1 MSKKWDYTSTAQK
14 FSAKFPVLSY
24 LGIQINFWIIAS
36 IFLSIL
42 LHLQALS
49 ISETSQLSSPTRF
62 DNTLALSIM
71 FGFFYGI
78 ILGLTDQYLDKNL
91 HEKHSMGRIILV
103 KSTISLIL
111 IVLTLILIRYTF
123 LDFFITTSNFGD
135 NLKANDKSWK
145 YLFYILAIYYFVMT
159 LIISFINQVNR
170 KYGPGVLV
178 PLLLG
183 KYKYPQEEE
192 RIFMFMDLKSSTT
205 IAEKLGHI
213 KYSSFI
219 RDSFMDINQI
229 LLRFNAEVYQYV
241 GDEIV
246 VTWRVPDGLRDL
258 SCIRFFF
265 GCEKQFQDRANYY
278 MTNYGLLPH
287 FKAGLHMGKV
297 TAVEIGDIKRDIAY
311 HGDTL
316 NTAARIQSVCNE
328 HHKNF
333 LISAYLLESLAPNH
347 NIKTENIGMIL
358 LKGKSTKVGILSVEG
373 IQPDTLN
380 KTHDSTST

>member
-1 MSKKWDYTSTAQK
+1 MSKNWDYTSTAQR
-14 FSAKFPVLSY
+14 FTARFPLLSY
-24 LGIQINFWIIAS
+24 LGIQINFWIIAN

-42 LHLQALS
+42 MHLHELS
-49 ISETSQLSSPTRF
+49 ISETFQLDPPTRF
-62 DNTLALSIM
+62 DKTLLLAVI
-71 FGFFYGI
+71 FGFLYGT
-78 ILGLTDQYLDKNL
+78 ILGLTDEYLDKNL
-91 HEKHSMGRIILV
+91 HQRRSMGRIILI
-103 KSTISLIL
+103 KSIVSLAL
-111 IVLTLILIRYTF
+111 IVIILLLIRHV
-123 LDFFITTSNFGD
+123 FFNLFVITTIYEPGLGVSHR
-135 NLKANDKSWK
+135 SWT
-145 YLFYILAIYYFVMT
+145 YFFYIMVIYYIVMT

-183 KYKYPQEEE
+183 KYKDPKEEE

-219 RDSFMDINQI
+219 RDSFSDINKI
-229 LLRFNAEVYQYV
+229 LLLYNAEVYQYV

-246 VTWRVPDGLRDL
+246 VTWRVSDGLKNM
-258 SCIRFFF
+258 SCVRFFF
-265 GCEKQFQDRANYY
+265 GCDQQFRERAKYY
-278 MTNYGLLPH
+278 MDNYGFLPH

-328 HHKNF
+328 HNKNF
-333 LISAYLLESLAPNH
+333 LISEYMLASLGPDH
-347 NIKTENIGMIL
+347 SIRTETMGRIL
-358 LKGKSTKVGILSVEG
+358 LRGKSTKVGILSVEG
-373 IQPDTLN
+373 IQPDSLN
-380 KTHDSTST
+380 KII

>member
-1 MSKKWDYTSTAQK
+1 MTKKWDYTSTAQK

-36 IFLSIL
+36 VFLSII

-62 DNTLALSIM
+62 NNTLALSVM

-91 HEKHSMGRIILV
+91 YEKHSMGRIILV
-103 KSTISLIL
+103 KSTISLLL

-123 LDFFITTSNFGD
+123 FDFFITTSTFGD
-135 NLKANDKSWK
+135 NLKTNDKSWR

-183 KYKYPQEEE
+183 KYKYPKEEE

-219 RDSFMDINQI
+219 RDTFMDINQI

-246 VTWRVPDGLRDL
+246 VTWRVPDGLRNL

-265 GCEKQFQDRANYY
+265 GCEKQFKERANYY

-328 HHKNF
+328 HNKNF
-333 LISAYLLESLAPNH
+333 LVSEYLLESLEPNH
-347 NIKTENIGMIL
+347 NIKTETIGMIL

-380 KTHDSTST
+380 KIT

>member
-1 MSKKWDYTSTAQK
+1 MTKKWDYTSTAQK

-36 IFLSIL
+36 VFLSII

-62 DNTLALSIM
+62 NNTLALSVM

-91 HEKHSMGRIILV
+91 YEKHSMGRIILV
-103 KSTISLIL
+103 KSTISLLL

-123 LDFFITTSNFGD
+123 FDFFITTSTFGD
-135 NLKANDKSWK
+135 NLKTNDKSWR

-183 KYKYPQEEE
+183 KYKYPKEEE

-246 VTWRVPDGLRDL
+246 VTWRVPDGLRNL

-265 GCEKQFQDRANYY
+265 GCEKQFKERANYY

-328 HHKNF
+328 HNKNF
-333 LISAYLLESLAPNH
+333 LVSEYLLESLEPNH
-347 NIKTENIGMIL
+347 NIKTETIGMIL

-380 KTHDSTST
+380 KIT

>member
-36 IFLSIL
+36 VFLSIL

-49 ISETSQLSSPTRF
+49 ISETSQLNSPARF
-62 DNTLALSIM
+62 NNTLALSVM

-103 KSTISLIL
+103 KSTISLLL

-123 LDFFITTSNFGD
+123 FDFFIAASTFGD
-135 NLKANDKSWK
+135 NLKENDKSWR

-183 KYKYPQEEE
+183 KYKYPKEEE

-205 IAEKLGHI
+205 IAEKLGHL

-229 LLRFNAEVYQYV
+229 LLKFNAEVYQYV

-246 VTWRVPDGLRDL
+246 VTWRVPDGLRKL

-265 GCEKQFQDRANYY
+265 GCEKQFQDRTQYYMANY
-278 MTNYGLLPH
+278 GFLPH

-297 TAVEIGDIKRDIAY
+297 TVVEIGDIKRDIAY

-316 NTAARIQSVCNE
+316 NTASRIQSLCNE

-333 LISAYLLESLAPNH
+333 LISAYMLASLEPNDH
-347 NIKTENIGMIL
+347 IRTEPIGMIL
-358 LKGKSTKVGILSVEG
+358 LRGKSTKVGILSVEG
-373 IQPDTLN
+373 IGT
-380 KTHDSTST
+380 

>member
-36 IFLSIL
+36 VFLSIL

-145 YLFYILAIYYFVMT
+145 YLFYILAIYYFAMT

-246 VTWRVPDGLRDL
+246 VTWRVPDGLRNL

-265 GCEKQFQDRANYY
+265 GCEKQFQDRAHYY

-328 HHKNF
+328 HQKNF

-380 KTHDSTST
+380 KIT

>member
-1 MSKKWDYTSTAQK
+1 MSKNWDYTSTAQK

-36 IFLSIL
+36 VFLSII

-49 ISETSQLSSPTRF
+49 ISETSRLNSPTRF
-62 DNTLALSIM
+62 DNTLVLSVM

-78 ILGLTDQYLDKNL
+78 VLGLTDQYLDKNL
-91 HEKHSMGRIILV
+91 HEKQSMGRIILV
-103 KSTISLIL
+103 KSTISLVL

-123 LDFFITTSNFGD
+123 FDFFITTSNFGD
-135 NLKANDKSWK
+135 NLKTNDKSWR
-145 YLFYILAIYYFVMT
+145 YLFYILVIYYFVMT
-159 LIISFINQVNR
+159 LFISFINQVNR

-183 KYKYPQEEE
+183 KYKYPKEEE

-246 VTWRVPDGLRDL
+246 VTWRVPDGLKNL

-265 GCEKQFQDRANYY
+265 GCEKQFLDRGNYY
-278 MTNYGLLPH
+278 ITNYGLLPH

-328 HHKNF
+328 HNKNF

-347 NIKTENIGMIL
+347 NLKTETMGMIL
-358 LKGKSTKVGILSVEG
+358 LRGKSTKVEILSVEG
-373 IQPDTLN
+373 I
-380 KTHDSTST
+380 

>member
-36 IFLSIL
+36 VFLSIL

-49 ISETSQLSSPTRF
+49 ISETSQLNSPTRF
-62 DNTLALSIM
+62 NNTLALSVM

-78 ILGLTDQYLDKNL
+78 ILGLTDQYLDKNF
-91 HEKHSMGRIILV
+91 HEKRSMGRIILV
-103 KSTISLIL
+103 KSTISFIL

-123 LDFFITTSNFGD
+123 FDFFITDSTFGN
-135 NLKANDKSWK
+135 NLKTNDKSWK

-205 IAEKLGHI
+205 IAEKLGHL

-229 LLRFNAEVYQYV
+229 LLQFNAEVYQYV

-246 VTWRVPDGLRDL
+246 VTWRVSEGLRKL

-265 GCEKQFQDRANYY
+265 GCENQFQDRTKYYMANY
-278 MTNYGLLPH
+278 GFLPR

-297 TAVEIGDIKRDIAY
+297 TVVEIGDIKRDIAY

-328 HHKNF
+328 YNKNF
-333 LISAYLLESLAPNH
+333 LISAYLLESLEPNH
-347 NIKTENIGMIL
+347 NVKTDALGMIL
-358 LKGKSTKVGILSVEG
+358 LRGKSTKVGILSVEG
-373 IQPDTLN
+373 FIQPDTLN
-380 KTHDSTST
+380 KIN

>member
-1 MSKKWDYTSTAQK
+1 MSEKWDYTSTAQK

-24 LGIQINFWIIAS
+24 LGIQINFWMIANV
-36 IFLSIL
+36 FLSVL

-49 ISETSQLSSPTRF
+49 ISENFQLYSPTRF
-62 DNTLALSIM
+62 GSTLTLSVI
-71 FGFFYGI
+71 FGLFYGI
-78 ILGLTDQYLDKNL
+78 TLGLTDYYLDKNL
-91 HEKHSMGRIILV
+91 REKHSMGRVILV
-103 KSTISLIL
+103 KSVLSLVL
-111 IVLTLILIRYTF
+111 IILTLISIRYVF
-123 LDFFITTSNFGD
+123 L
-135 NLKANDKSWK
+135 NLFVTNSIYGESLRVNDKSWR
-145 YLFYILAIYYFVMT
+145 YIFYILVIYYFIMT

-170 KYGPGVLV
+170 KYGPGILV

-229 LLRFNAEVYQYV
+229 LLPFNAEVYQYV

-246 VTWRVPDGLRDL
+246 VTWRVPDGVRNL

-265 GCEKQFQDRANYY
+265 NCEKQFQERAKYYMANY
-278 MTNYGLLPH
+278 GFLPR

-297 TAVEIGDIKRDIAY
+297 TVVEIGDIKRDIAY

-333 LISAYLLESLAPNH
+333 LISAYLLASLDPNH
-347 NIKTENIGMIL
+347 QIKTEAMGMIL
-358 LKGKSTKVGILSVEG
+358 LRGKSTKVEIFSVEG
-373 IQPDTLN
+373 IQPDTFD
-380 KTHDSTST
+380 KTI